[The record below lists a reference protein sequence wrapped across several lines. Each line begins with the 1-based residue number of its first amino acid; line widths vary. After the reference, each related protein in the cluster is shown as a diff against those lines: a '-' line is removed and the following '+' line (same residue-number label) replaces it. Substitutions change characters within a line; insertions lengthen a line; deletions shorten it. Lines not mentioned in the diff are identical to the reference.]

1 MDLSV
6 HIFLSI
12 QVLFI
17 LDFDQR
23 RKLNIKLILT
33 NLKQVLF
40 WKNKSFLV
48 KYDFP
53 SRVQHT
59 ILYYAT
65 ATVASVVSDSVLPRR
80 GQPTR
85 LLCPWDSPGKSTGVG
100 CHCLLQYY
108 TIVYKKICRDVS
120 LQCWYYPDMN
130 CLIRVSTLHVIR
142 KNHKQIRLSRSQF
155 HIHHF
160 RGKWLYLSCE
170 KLTFCRASLRCAV
183 ISRSVVPDS

>member
-59 ILYYAT
+59 ILYYAA
-65 ATVASVVSDSVLPRR
+65 ATVTSVVSDSVQPRR

-85 LLCPWDSPGKSTGVG
+85 LLRPWDSPGKSTGVG
-100 CHCLLQYY
+100 CHCLLQCMKVKSESEV
-108 TIVYKKICRDVS
+108 T
-120 LQCWYYPDMN
+120 
-130 CLIRVSTLHVIR
+130 
-142 KNHKQIRLSRSQF
+142 
-155 HIHHF
+155 
-160 RGKWLYLSCE
+160 LSCPTLSDPTDCTLPGSCVHGILQARVLE
-170 KLTFCRASLRCAV
+170 WVAIVFSNTIL
-183 ISRSVVPDS
+183 

>member
-59 ILYYAT
+59 IWYYAAATAAKFLQSCPTLCDPVDGRPPGSWVHGILQARVLEWVAITFSNALKWKVKVKSLSRVRLLATPWTAVYQAPASMGFSRQEYWSGLPLPSPILYY
-65 ATVASVVSDSVLPRR
+65 S
-80 GQPTR
+80 
-85 LLCPWDSPGKSTGVG
+85 
-100 CHCLLQYY
+100 
-108 TIVYKKICRDVS
+108 I
-120 LQCWYYPDMN
+120 
-130 CLIRVSTLHVIR
+130 
-142 KNHKQIRLSRSQF
+142 
-155 HIHHF
+155 
-160 RGKWLYLSCE
+160 
-170 KLTFCRASLRCAV
+170 
-183 ISRSVVPDS
+183 

>member
-65 ATVASVVSDSVLPRR
+65 ATVASVVSDSVQPRR

-100 CHCLLQYY
+100 CHCLLQCMKVKSESEV
-108 TIVYKKICRDVS
+108 T
-120 LQCWYYPDMN
+120 
-130 CLIRVSTLHVIR
+130 
-142 KNHKQIRLSRSQF
+142 
-155 HIHHF
+155 
-160 RGKWLYLSCE
+160 LSCPTLSDPTDCTLPGSCIHGILQARVLE
-170 KLTFCRASLRCAV
+170 WVAIVFSNTIL
-183 ISRSVVPDS
+183 